1 MSLRLTHVSFKH
13 CDLFVTYCTLA
24 VPFDANRKP
33 VSPQILRKKARTPL
47 HYHEI
52 RISPQQELQKTLNF
66 SPNKPTAITEGER
79 TDDKDKE
86 ILKILKNDGRASYS
100 DIGKQIGLSEG
111 AIRKRIKDLTET
123 EIIRKFTVK
132 IGVAEGAE
140 AVTLLAIS
148 PSLPTQEVSRR
159 LREIPNVETIYEVT
173 GEYDII
179 AVIGGMN
186 VVEVNECIE
195 RIRRVEGITKTNTMI
210 VLRSW

>member
-1 MSLRLTHVSFKH
+1 M
-13 CDLFVTYCTLA
+13 
-24 VPFDANRKP
+24 
-33 VSPQILRKKARTPL
+33 
-47 HYHEI
+47 
-52 RISPQQELQKTLNF
+52 
-66 SPNKPTAITEGER
+66 
-79 TDDKDKE
+79 
-86 ILKILKNDGRASYS
+86 
-100 DIGKQIGLSEG
+100 GKQIGLSEG
-111 AIRKRIKDLTET
+111 AVRKRIKDLTET